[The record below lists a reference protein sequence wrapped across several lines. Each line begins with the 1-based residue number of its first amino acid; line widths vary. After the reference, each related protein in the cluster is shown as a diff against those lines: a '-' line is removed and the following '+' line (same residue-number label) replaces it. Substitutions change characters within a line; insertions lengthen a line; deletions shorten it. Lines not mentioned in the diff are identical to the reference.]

1 MHTNKKR
8 VGYSGVSPLVAAVTG
23 AVVGA
28 GVAVAGAVALSN
40 KKNQAKIKDVIKDV
54 KSKVDSTKIEVMD
67 KTKKLSDI
75 AKNTV
80 KDVKNI

>member
-8 VGYSGVSPLVAAVTG
+8 VGYSVSPLIAAVTG

-28 GVAVAGAVALSN
+28 GVAVAGAVAMTN
-40 KKNQAKIKDVIKDV
+40 KHNQDKVKGVIKDV
-54 KSKVDSTKIEVMD
+54 KTKVDDTKTDVRD
-67 KTKKLSDI
+67 KTKKLGDI

-80 KDVKNI
+80 KDLKNI

>member
-1 MHTNKKR
+1 MRTNKKR
-8 VGYSGVSPLVAAVTG
+8 VGYSGVSPLIVAVTG

-28 GVAVAGAVALSN
+28 GVAVAGAVAMTN
-40 KKNQAKIKDVIKDV
+40 KHNQDKVKEVVGEVKD
-54 KSKVDSTKIEVMD
+54 KSK
-67 KTKKLSDI
+67 KLGDI